1 MKNIAF
7 FCKTYINDIDS
18 IDRLVSSFNAFNA
31 DNIDLYLS
39 VPESDFDLFKQ
50 FEKFP
55 NIKVIT
61 DESYAKNYFVNSPI
75 WNLKSGYINQEIC
88 KLAFAETQLCE
99 NYLCLDSDVQ
109 FIRNFYISDFMY
121 NENTPY
127 TVLVMDKE
135 LSSES
140 YYKNFWKFR
149 SENIKK
155 IYDFVGLDDR
165 RYRSS
170 HGMVIINSKVMK
182 SFREDFM
189 QPQDLTYKNLMEISP
204 LEFTWYNVWFQKCK
218 LVDEVT
224 VEPFFKT
231 FHSRIE
237 YLISRFKN
245 NRLENYA
252 KSYVG
257 IVLNGNWK
265 RKELKYKNPDLSN
278 KFVYFLLRNVF

>member
-1 MKNIAF
+1 MQKFVF
-7 FCKTYINDIDS
+7 FCKTYVKDFDS
-18 IDRLVSSFNAFNA
+18 IKRLVDSYNTYNA

-39 VPESDFDLFKQ
+39 VPESNFNLFKQ
-50 FEKFP
+50 FEKYP

-61 DESYAKNYFVNSPI
+61 DESYAKNYLVDYMM
-75 WNLKSGYINQEIC
+75 WNMSSGYINQQIC
-88 KLAFAETQLCE
+88 KLAFSETSFCE

-109 FIRNFYISDFMY
+109 FIRNFYIADFMY

-135 LSSES
+135 LASES
-140 YYKNFWKFR
+140 FYKNFWKFR

-155 IYDFVGLDDR
+155 IYDFVGLNDK

-182 SFREDFM
+182 SFKEDFM
-189 QPQDLTYKNLMEISP
+189 QPRNLTYKNLMEIAP

-218 LVDEVT
+218 LVEEVT

-231 FHSRIE
+231 FHSRLE
-237 YLISRFKN
+237 YLMSRFKN
-245 NRLENYA
+245 NKLENFTR
-252 KSYVG
+252 SYVG

-265 RKELKYKNPDLSN
+265 KKEIKYKNPSLFN
-278 KFVYFLLRNVF
+278 KLVYYILKNFF